1 MTKKLISVIFALIFT
16 ISSFSVLSVSAS
28 AKNNTNPKEYPYKT
42 DAALS
47 YAEKNWN
54 SGVGLC
60 AEFASRCIQAGGID
74 IFEPIVVNLFNALNG
89 VHGTSYELTLTK
101 GKSGTLKMSDNEG
114 KVGEGDPIFYYC
126 NNCKRYTHAVICN
139 GANKDGYIQD
149 YAHNNAHN
157 GQKQTYTYYCCGSG
171 QNWTMYSIVLDK
183 GLLRYGARTTVKVPE
198 INYLKN
204 GANGVVVKW
213 TAIEGADKYNL
224 YRKTDSTG
232 WKKVITTAKTSFADK
247 SLSNNVKYQYTVR
260 AVDNNVLSQ
269 YYDGKTVVSI
279 NAPTLSIANNI
290 GSVTVKWSKI
300 DNADGYHVYRAS
312 DDGKKWVKLATVKGA
327 DTLAFNDKNVVSGKT
342 YKYTVKAYDG
352 NVAGAYNNSGIS
364 IMYLATPSLFKATEK
379 DAGVNIT
386 FKAVDGAKKYRIY
399 RKAVGDKNW
408 RAIGEVATNSYV
420 DNTIKEDVTY
430 IYTARAINGKTLSN
444 YQKNPVNYRIGKKG
458 NVSENERIINS
469 VLKDATSKK

>member
-16 ISSFSVLSVSAS
+16 ISSFSVLSVTVSA
-28 AKNNTNPKEYPYKT
+28 ANNTNQKEYPYKT
-42 DAALS
+42 DEALS
-47 YAEKNWN
+47 YAAKNWN

-60 AEFASRCIQAGGID
+60 AEFVSRCIQAGGID
-74 IFEPIVVNLFNALNG
+74 VFEPIVVNLYNALNG
-89 VHGTSYELTLTK
+89 THGTSYKLTLTN

-114 KVGEGDPIFYYC
+114 KVGKGDPIFYYC
-126 NNCKRYTHAVICN
+126 NNCKRYTHAIICN
-139 GANKDGYIQD
+139 GVNKDGYIQD
-149 YAHNNAHN
+149 YAHNKAHN

-183 GLLRYGARTTVKVPE
+183 GLLRYGARTIVKVPE

-213 TAIEGADKYNL
+213 TAIEGAEKYNL

-232 WKKVITTAKTSFADK
+232 WKRVVTTSKTAFSDK
-247 SLSNNVKYQYTVR
+247 TVSNNVKYKYTVR
-260 AVDNNVLSQ
+260 AIDDNVLSQ
-269 YYDGKTVVSI
+269 YYDGKTVVSLA
-279 NAPTLSIANNI
+279 APKLSIANNI

-300 DNADGYHVYRAS
+300 DNADGYYVYRANEKGS
-312 DDGKKWVKLATVKGA
+312 WVKVATVKGA
-327 DTLAFNDKNVVSGKT
+327 NTLSFNDKDVVSGKT

-352 NVAGAYNNSGIS
+352 TVAGAYLNSGVS
-364 IMYLATPSLFKATEK
+364 IMYLATPSLFNAIEVEK
-379 DAGVNIT
+379 GVNIT
-386 FKAVDGAKKYRIY
+386 FKAVGGAQKYRIY

-408 RAIGEVATNSYV
+408 RALGEVTTNSYV
-420 DNTIKEDVTY
+420 DETVKENVTY
-430 IYTARAINGKTLSN
+430 IYTARAINGTTLSN

-458 NVSENERIINS
+458 NISQNEQIVNS

>member
-16 ISSFSVLSVSAS
+16 ISSFSVLSVTAS

-42 DAALS
+42 EAALS

-60 AEFASRCIQAGGID
+60 AEFVSRCIQAGGID
-74 IFEPIVVNLFNALNG
+74 VFEPIVVNLYNALSG
-89 VHGTSYELTLTK
+89 VHGTSYKLTLTN

-114 KVGEGDPIFYYC
+114 KVGKGDPIFYYC
-126 NNCKRYTHAVICN
+126 NNCKRYTHAIICN
-139 GANKDGYIQD
+139 GVNKDGYIQD
-149 YAHNNAHN
+149 YAHNKAHN

-183 GLLRYGARTTVKVPE
+183 GLLRYGARTAVKVPE

-213 TAIEGADKYNL
+213 TTIEGAEKYNL
-224 YRKTDSTG
+224 YRKTDTTG
-232 WKKVITTAKTSFADK
+232 WKKVVTTTKTAFSDK
-247 SLSNNVKYQYTVR
+247 TLSNNVKYQYTVR
-260 AVDNNVLSQ
+260 AVDDNVLSQ
-269 YYDGKTVVSI
+269 YYDGKTVVSL
-279 NAPTLSIANNI
+279 NAPKLSIANNI
-290 GSVTVKWSKI
+290 GAVTVKWSKI
-300 DNADGYHVYRAS
+300 DNADGYYVYRANENGS
-312 DDGKKWVKLATVKGA
+312 WVKVATVKGVN
-327 DTLAFNDKNVVSGKT
+327 TLSFNDKDVVSGKT

-352 NVAGAYNNSGIS
+352 TVAGAYLNSGVS
-364 IMYLATPSLFKATEK
+364 IMYLATPSLFKAIEVEN
-379 DAGVNIT
+379 GVNIT
-386 FKAVDGAKKYRIY
+386 FKAVDGAQKYRIY

-408 RAIGEVATNSYV
+408 RTLGEVTTNSYV
-420 DNTIKEDVTY
+420 DETIKENVTY
-430 IYTARAINGKTLSN
+430 IYTARAVNETTLSN

-458 NVSENERIINS
+458 NVSQNEQIVNS